1 MMYPNQ
7 QPPMQGM
14 ANQMAQHGR
23 YGDSMLVHM
32 NPIEVQGLASLSPTG
47 SLTVNP
53 VTGQPEAF
61 LPFLAP
67 LLGSLAGSAF
77 LPTVIPALAGNAAL
91 AGAIGSGLATTAAT
105 GDLKQGILSGLTGY
119 GLGSALQATADT
131 LNPAIAGA
139 EQALAGVGEQAATA
153 ASDLA
158 LSEVGLNQAINQA
171 SQAGTPFQLASKTP
185 IGEAFSPIA
194 QPSAPSMIAQPS
206 AFTGATPQM
215 SPALTQ
221 AQGLAET
228 AGRTVSQQ
236 QAGLASLQGQQAGL
250 QSQID
255 TARKAMT
262 PMDRLTAPFQQPGAF
277 GSAMMSPSTLV
288 PIALGEGKRE
298 ELRMQDEMDSLGRQE
313 KRKRQEDLERSRQQ
327 MFGGFGQVSKDY
339 DYSGYE
345 VPMNYARAGGITSV
359 NPQNYMQNLQG
370 LQRLAG
376 GGQTN
381 YSPVINPAGAAQ
393 RQANIRGSEV
403 ISPAE
408 LQGYRPGFSPEIQ
421 YFKRPETTG
430 APQAGQDA
438 VMGGEGAGQL
448 SENQQQAINMALSG
462 KGGMGFGGPNFDAMS
477 YNYGAN
483 EPLSGMNAGSASTT
497 VGIGQQGITD
507 LNKKR
512 LPQDGNIYLSNP
524 RGGIYSRYTQEMQE
538 GGEVAVDVAMQEQMP
553 DESMAETSDANGGRL
568 IELAALALLG
578 RLPEEESK
586 IVIEQFVM
594 EFGEEALQML
604 RDRVLTDMS
613 PNAQT
618 EGKIE
623 GNGNGMDDM
632 VPGMIGDQ
640 QPVAVSPGEFI
651 VPADVVS
658 GLGDGDTDAGAN
670 ELERMMEKV
679 RQERTG
685 TDQQPRPV
693 NTQRVM
699 PA

>member
-67 LLGSLAGSAF
+67 LLGSFLGSSLLAGST
-77 LPTVIPALAGNAAL
+77 LGGLLGTGLSSAA

-119 GLGSALQATADT
+119 GLGSALGGAADAI
-131 LNPAIAGA
+131 NPQIAGA
-139 EQALAGVGEQAATA
+139 EQALADVGKEAATA
-153 ASDLA
+153 ATDLA
-158 LSEVGLNQAINQA
+158 RSQVNLGQTA
-171 SQAGTPFQLASKTP
+171 SQAMQGTQPLFGQGSIGAASD
-185 IGEAFSPIA
+185 IVG
-194 QPSAPSMIAQPS
+194 
-206 AFTGATPQM
+206 
-215 SPALTQ
+215 
-221 AQGLAET
+221 
-228 AGRTVSQQ
+228 QQ

-250 QSQID
+250 QGQLN
-255 TARKAMT
+255 TARQAMT
-262 PMDRLTAPFQQPGAF
+262 PMDRLSAPFQQPGAF

-462 KGGMGFGGPNFDAMS
+462 KGGIGFGGPNFDAMS

-685 TDQQPRPV
+685 TDQQPQPL

>member
-14 ANQMAQHGR
+14 ANQMSQYGR

-47 SLTVNP
+47 SLTINP

-67 LLGSLAGSAF
+67 LLGSMFGSTMLGAAGSA
-77 LPTVIPALAGNAAL
+77 LGSGAIGSALTAAAANAPL
-91 AGAIGSGLATTAAT
+91 ASAIGSGLATTAAT

-119 GLGSALQATADT
+119 GLGSALGDAAKSID
-131 LNPAIAGA
+131 PA
-139 EQALAGVGEQAATA
+139 VTA
-153 ASDLA
+153 AQEA
-158 LSEVGLNQAINQA
+158 VTQ
-171 SQAGTPFQLASKTP
+171 SQGILDVASKSA
-185 IGEAFSPIA
+185 IEAAAKGVPDVSVAAGLQGPPVPFAEEMARRSA
-194 QPSAPSMIAQPS
+194 QTNLSS
-206 AFTGATPQM
+206 
-215 SPALTQ
+215 
-221 AQGLAET
+221 AQGLLDKA
-228 AGRTVSQQ
+228 
-236 QAGLASLQGQQAGL
+236 GQQA
-250 QSQID
+250 QSQIGQSF
-255 TARKAMT
+255 MQN
-262 PMDRLTAPFQQPGAF
+262 PMDFTKAF

-298 ELRMQDEMDSLGRQE
+298 ELRMQDEMDSLGRQTK
-313 KRKRQEDLERSRQQ
+313 KRKQEELDRAVGMMGRSYYQLEQ
-327 MFGGFGQVSKDY
+327 DY
-339 DYSGYE
+339 PGYNI
-345 VPMNYARAGGITSV
+345 PGYRAGGITSV

-381 YSPVINPAGAAQ
+381 YSPVINPSGAAQ

-421 YFKRPETTG
+421 YFRRPEPATG
-430 APQAGQDA
+430 TPQADQNA
-438 VMGGEGAGQL
+438 VMDGKAGQL
-448 SENQQQAINMALSG
+448 SASQQAALSIALGG
-462 KGGMGFGGPNFDAMS
+462 KGGMGAGGPNFDAMS
-477 YNYGAN
+477 YNYGAG
-483 EPLSGMNAGSASTT
+483 EPLSGMNAGSAFTAA
-497 VGIGQQGITD
+497 GMGQQGIAD
-507 LNKKR
+507 LSR
-512 LPQDGNIYLSNP
+512 RRSSNP
-524 RGGIYSRYTQEMQE
+524 RGDAYSRYTQQMQE
-538 GGEVAVDVAMQEQMP
+538 GGEVAVDIEMQEQMP
-553 DESMAETSDANGGRL
+553 DETMAETSDANGGRL

-604 RDRVLTDMS
+604 RTRVLKEMS
-613 PNAQT
+613 PDAQI
-618 EGKIE
+618 EGKIK
-623 GNGNGMDDM
+623 GNGKGMDDQ

-670 ELERMMEKV
+670 ELERMMDKV

>member
-14 ANQMAQHGR
+14 ANQMSQYGR

-47 SLTVNP
+47 SLTINP

-67 LLGSLAGSAF
+67 LLGSMFGSTMLGAAGSA
-77 LPTVIPALAGNAAL
+77 LGSGAIGSALTAAAANAPL
-91 AGAIGSGLATTAAT
+91 ASAIGSGLATTAAT

-119 GLGSALQATADT
+119 GLGSALGDAAKSID
-131 LNPAIAGA
+131 PA
-139 EQALAGVGEQAATA
+139 VTA
-153 ASDLA
+153 AQEA
-158 LSEVGLNQAINQA
+158 VTQ
-171 SQAGTPFQLASKTP
+171 SQGILDVASKSAM
-185 IGEAFSPIA
+185 EAAAKGVPDVSVAAGLQGPPVPFAEEMARRAA
-194 QPSAPSMIAQPS
+194 QTNLSS
-206 AFTGATPQM
+206 
-215 SPALTQ
+215 
-221 AQGLAET
+221 AQGLLDTE
-228 AGRTVSQQ
+228 
-236 QAGLASLQGQQAGL
+236 GQQA
-250 QSQID
+250 QSQIGQSF
-255 TARKAMT
+255 MQN
-262 PMDRLTAPFQQPGAF
+262 PMDFTKAF

-298 ELRMQDEMDSLGRQE
+298 ELRMQDEMDSLGRQTK
-313 KRKRQEDLERSRQQ
+313 KRKQEELDRAVGMMGRSYYQLEQ
-327 MFGGFGQVSKDY
+327 DY
-339 DYSGYE
+339 PGYNI
-345 VPMNYARAGGITSV
+345 PGYRAGGITSV

-381 YSPVINPAGAAQ
+381 YSPVINPSGAAQ

-421 YFKRPETTG
+421 YFRRPEPATG
-430 APQAGQDA
+430 TPQADQNA
-438 VMGGEGAGQL
+438 VMDGQAGQL
-448 SENQQQAINMALSG
+448 SASQQAALSIALGG
-462 KGGMGFGGPNFDAMS
+462 KGGMGAGGPNFDAMS

-483 EPLSGMNAGSASTT
+483 EPLSGMNAGSAFTAA
-497 VGIGQQGITD
+497 GMGQQGIAD
-507 LNKKR
+507 LSR
-512 LPQDGNIYLSNP
+512 RRSSNP
-524 RGGIYSRYTQEMQE
+524 RGDAYSRYTQEMQE

-553 DESMAETSDANGGRL
+553 DETMAETSDANGGRL

-604 RDRVLTDMS
+604 RTRVLKEMS
-613 PNAQT
+613 PDAQI
-618 EGKIE
+618 EGKIK
-623 GNGNGMDDM
+623 GNGKGMDDQ

-685 TDQQPRPV
+685 TDQQPRPI

-699 PA
+699 PV

>member
-67 LLGSLAGSAF
+67 LLGSLAGSTLITGAGAG
-77 LPTVIPALAGNAAL
+77 ALGGLIGTAGLSPAL

-119 GLGSALQATADT
+119 GLGSVLGGAAKSID
-131 LNPAIAGA
+131 PA
-139 EQALAGVGEQAATA
+139 VTA
-153 ASDLA
+153 AQEAVTQGQGILD
-158 LSEVGLNQAINQA
+158 V
-171 SQAGTPFQLASKTP
+171 ASKSA
-185 IGEAFSPIA
+185 IEAAAKGVPDVSVAAGLQGPPVPFAEEMARRAA
-194 QPSAPSMIAQPS
+194 QTNLSSAQGLLDTAGQ
-206 AFTGATPQM
+206 
-215 SPALTQ
+215 Q
-221 AQGLAET
+221 AQG
-228 AGRTVSQQ
+228 QI
-236 QAGLASLQGQQAGL
+236 GQSFMQNPMDFTKAIG
-250 QSQID
+250 SQI
-255 TARKAMT
+255 
-262 PMDRLTAPFQQPGAF
+262 
-277 GSAMMSPSTLV
+277 MSPSALV

-298 ELRMQDEMDSLGRQE
+298 ELRMQDEMDAMGRQE
-313 KRKRQEDLERSRQQ
+313 RQRKQEELDRAVGMMRTSYGQLEQ
-327 MFGGFGQVSKDY
+327 DY
-339 DYSGYE
+339 PGYK
-345 VPMNYARAGGITSV
+345 VPGYMAGGITSV

-477 YNYGAN
+477 YNYGVG
-483 EPLSGMNAGSASTT
+483 EPISGMNAGSASTT

>member
-1 MMYPNQ
+1 MMYPNNQ
-7 QPPMQGM
+7 APMQGV

-67 LLGSLAGSAF
+67 LLGSIAGSSLLTGAGAG
-77 LPTVIPALAGNAAL
+77 ALGGLIGAGGLSSAA
-91 AGAIGSGLATTAAT
+91 AGAIGSGLATAIES
-105 GDLKQGILSGLTGY
+105 GDLKQGILAGLTGY
-119 GLGSALQATADT
+119 GLGSALGGAADAM
-131 LNPAIAGA
+131 NPQIAGT
-139 EQALAGVGEQAATA
+139 EQALADVGKEAATA
-153 ASDLA
+153 ATDLA
-158 LSEVGLNQAINQA
+158 RSQANLGQAA
-171 SQAGTPFQLASKTP
+171 SQAMQGTQPLFGQGSIGAASD
-185 IGEAFSPIA
+185 IVG
-194 QPSAPSMIAQPS
+194 
-206 AFTGATPQM
+206 
-215 SPALTQ
+215 
-221 AQGLAET
+221 
-228 AGRTVSQQ
+228 QQ

-250 QSQID
+250 QGQLD
-255 TARKAMT
+255 TARQAMT
-262 PMDRLTAPFQQPGAF
+262 PMDRLSAPFQQPGAL

-298 ELRMQDEMDSLGRQE
+298 ELRIQDEMDAMGRQTK
-313 KRKRQEDLERSRQQ
+313 KRKQEELDRAVATMGRSYSQLEQ
-327 MFGGFGQVSKDY
+327 DY
-339 DYSGYE
+339 PGYNI
-345 VPMNYARAGGITSV
+345 PGYRAGGITSV
-359 NPQNYMQNLQG
+359 NPQNYMDNVQG

-381 YSPVINPAGAAQ
+381 YNPVINPAGAAQ

-408 LQGYRPGFSPEIQ
+408 LQGYRPGFGPEIQ
-421 YFKRPETTG
+421 YFRRPEPKTDG
-430 APQAGQDA
+430 YPQADDP
-438 VMGGEGAGQL
+438 VMGGQGSGQL
-448 SENQQQAINMALSG
+448 SASQQQAINMALSG
-462 KGGMGFGGPNFDAMS
+462 KGGMGAGGPNFDAMS
-477 YNYGAN
+477 FNYGAN
-483 EPLSGMNAGSASTT
+483 EPLSGMNAGSAFTADGVGT
-497 VGIGQQGITD
+497 VGIDALARRGFRGD
-507 LNKKR
+507 
-512 LPQDGNIYLSNP
+512 YSNP
-524 RGGIYSRYTQEMQE
+524 RGDIYSRYTKQMQE
-538 GGEVAVDVAMQEQMP
+538 GGEVEVDVEMMEEMP
-553 DESMAETSDANGGRL
+553 DESMAETMDANGSRL
-568 IELAALALLG
+568 IEMAALALLG

-586 IVIEQFVM
+586 VVIQQFVS

-604 RDRVLTDMS
+604 RTRVLKEMS
-613 PNAQT
+613 PDAQI

-623 GNGNGMDDM
+623 GNGKGMDDQ

>member
-14 ANQMAQHGR
+14 ANQMSQYGR

-47 SLTVNP
+47 SLTINP

-67 LLGSLAGSAF
+67 LLGSMFGSTMLGAAGSA
-77 LPTVIPALAGNAAL
+77 LGSGAIGSALTAAAANAPL
-91 AGAIGSGLATTAAT
+91 ASAIGSGLATTAAT

-119 GLGSALQATADT
+119 GLGSALGDAAKSID
-131 LNPAIAGA
+131 PA
-139 EQALAGVGEQAATA
+139 VTA
-153 ASDLA
+153 AQEA
-158 LSEVGLNQAINQA
+158 VTQ
-171 SQAGTPFQLASKTP
+171 SQGILDVASKSA
-185 IGEAFSPIA
+185 IEAAAKGVPDVSVAAGLQGPPVPFAEEMARRSA
-194 QPSAPSMIAQPS
+194 QTNLSS
-206 AFTGATPQM
+206 
-215 SPALTQ
+215 
-221 AQGLAET
+221 AQGLLDKA
-228 AGRTVSQQ
+228 
-236 QAGLASLQGQQAGL
+236 GQQA
-250 QSQID
+250 QSQIGQSF
-255 TARKAMT
+255 MQN
-262 PMDRLTAPFQQPGAF
+262 PMDFTKAF

-298 ELRMQDEMDSLGRQE
+298 ELRMQDEMDSLGRQTK
-313 KRKRQEDLERSRQQ
+313 KRKQEELDRAVGMMGRSYYQLEQ
-327 MFGGFGQVSKDY
+327 DY
-339 DYSGYE
+339 PGYNI
-345 VPMNYARAGGITSV
+345 PGYRAGGITSV

-381 YSPVINPAGAAQ
+381 YSPVINPSGAAQ

-421 YFKRPETTG
+421 YFRRPEPATG
-430 APQAGQDA
+430 TPQADQNA
-438 VMGGEGAGQL
+438 VMDGQAGQL
-448 SENQQQAINMALSG
+448 SASQQAALSIALGG
-462 KGGMGFGGPNFDAMS
+462 KGGMGAGGPNFDAMS
-477 YNYGAN
+477 YNYGAG
-483 EPLSGMNAGSASTT
+483 EPLSGMNAGSAFTAA
-497 VGIGQQGITD
+497 GMGQQGIAD
-507 LNKKR
+507 LSR
-512 LPQDGNIYLSNP
+512 RRSSNP
-524 RGGIYSRYTQEMQE
+524 RGDAYSRYTQEMQE

-553 DESMAETSDANGGRL
+553 DETMAETSDANGGRL

-604 RDRVLTDMS
+604 RTRVLKEMS
-613 PNAQT
+613 PDAQI
-618 EGKIE
+618 EGKIK
-623 GNGNGMDDM
+623 GNGKGMDDQ

-685 TDQQPRPV
+685 TDQQPRPI

-699 PA
+699 PV

>member
-67 LLGSLAGSAF
+67 LLGSLAGSSLLTGVGAN
-77 LPTVIPALAGNAAL
+77 ALGGLIGAGGLSSAA
-91 AGAIGSGLATTAAT
+91 AGALGSGLATAVST
-105 GDLKQGILSGLTGY
+105 GDLKQGILAGLTGY
-119 GLGSALQATADT
+119 GLGSALGGAADAM
-131 LNPAIAGA
+131 NPQIAGA

-158 LSEVGLNQAINQA
+158 R
-171 SQAGTPFQLASKTP
+171 SQAAQSAGQSAQQSTIGGKGGVSAAGQGGTPLN
-185 IGEAFSPIA
+185 IA
-194 QPSAPSMIAQPS
+194 
-206 AFTGATPQM
+206 
-215 SPALTQ
+215 
-221 AQGLAET
+221 
-228 AGRTVSQQ
+228 QQ
-236 QAGLASLQGQQAGL
+236 QANLTGLQGQQTAL

-255 TARKAMT
+255 TARQAMT
-262 PMDRLTAPFQQPGAF
+262 PMDRLSAPFQQPGAL

-298 ELRMQDEMDSLGRQE
+298 ELRMQDEMDSLGRQD
-313 KRKRQEDLERSRQQ
+313 KRKRQEDLEQSRQQ

-370 LQRLAG
+370 LQRLARG
-376 GGQTN
+376 GEVS

-430 APQAGQDA
+430 APQAGQTDA
-438 VMGGEGAGQL
+438 AGGQGTGQL
-448 SENQQQAINMALSG
+448 SENQRQAINMALSG

-483 EPLSGMNAGSASTT
+483 EPLSGMNAGSAFTAA
-497 VGIGQQGITD
+497 GMGQQGIAGLGGRRSAKDDDTFS
-507 LNKKR
+507 
-512 LPQDGNIYLSNP
+512 SNP
-524 RGGIYSRYTQEMQE
+524 RGNAYSRYTQQMQE
-538 GGEVAVDVAMQEQMP
+538 GGEVAVDIEMQEQMP

-613 PNAQT
+613 PDAQT

-623 GNGNGMDDM
+623 GNGKGMDDM

-699 PA
+699 PV

>member
-14 ANQMAQHGR
+14 ANQMSQHGR

-47 SLTVNP
+47 SLTINP

-67 LLGSLAGSAF
+67 LLGSLAGSG
-77 LPTVIPALAGNAAL
+77 LLAGSTLGGLLGTGLSSAA

-105 GDLKQGILSGLTGY
+105 GDLKQGMLSGLTGY
-119 GLGSALQATADT
+119 GLGSALGGAAKSID
-131 LNPAIAGA
+131 PA
-139 EQALAGVGEQAATA
+139 VTA
-153 ASDLA
+153 AQEAVTQGQGILD
-158 LSEVGLNQAINQA
+158 I
-171 SQAGTPFQLASKTP
+171 ASKSAM
-185 IGEAFSPIA
+185 EAAAKGVPDVSVAAGLQGPPVPFAEEMARRAA
-194 QPSAPSMIAQPS
+194 QTNLSSAQGLLDTAGQ
-206 AFTGATPQM
+206 
-215 SPALTQ
+215 Q
-221 AQGLAET
+221 AQG
-228 AGRTVSQQ
+228 QF
-236 QAGLASLQGQQAGL
+236 GQSFMQN
-250 QSQID
+250 
-255 TARKAMT
+255 
-262 PMDRLTAPFQQPGAF
+262 PMDFTKAI
-277 GSAMMSPSTLV
+277 GSQMMSPSTLV

-313 KRKRQEDLERSRQQ
+313 KQRKQDELDRAVGMMDASYNQLEQA
-327 MFGGFGQVSKDY
+327 Y
-339 DYSGYE
+339 PGYI
-345 VPMNYARAGGITSV
+345 VPRGYRAGGITSV

-370 LQRLAG
+370 LQRLAN

-381 YSPVINPAGAAQ
+381 YSPVINPRGAAQ
-393 RQANIRGSEV
+393 RQDNIRGSDV
-403 ISPAE
+403 IKPSE
-408 LQGYRPGFSPEIQ
+408 LQGYRPGFDPEIS
-421 YFKRPETTG
+421 YFKKPETTG
-430 APQAGQDA
+430 APQVGQSDA
-438 VMGGEGAGQL
+438 TGGQSTGQL

-477 YNYGAN
+477 FNYGAG
-483 EPLSGMNAGSASTT
+483 EPLSGMNAGSAFTAA
-497 VGIGQQGITD
+497 GMGQQGIAD
-507 LNKKR
+507 LSR
-512 LPQDGNIYLSNP
+512 RQSSNP
-524 RGGIYSRYTQEMQE
+524 RGDAYSRYTQEMQE
-538 GGEVAVDVAMQEQMP
+538 GGEVAVDFAMQEQMP

-623 GNGNGMDDM
+623 GNGKGMDDM

-670 ELERMMEKV
+670 ELERMMGKV

-685 TDQQPRPV
+685 IDQQPQPLDA
-693 NTQRVM
+693 QRVM

>member
-14 ANQMAQHGR
+14 ANQMSQYGR

-47 SLTVNP
+47 SLTINP

-67 LLGSLAGSAF
+67 LLGSMFGSTMLGAAGSA
-77 LPTVIPALAGNAAL
+77 LGSGAIGSALTAAAANAPL
-91 AGAIGSGLATTAAT
+91 ASAIGSGLATTAAT

-119 GLGSALQATADT
+119 GLGSALGDAAKSID
-131 LNPAIAGA
+131 PA
-139 EQALAGVGEQAATA
+139 VTA
-153 ASDLA
+153 AQEA
-158 LSEVGLNQAINQA
+158 VTQ
-171 SQAGTPFQLASKTP
+171 SQGILDVASKSAM
-185 IGEAFSPIA
+185 EAAAKGVPDVSVAAGLQGPPVPFAEEMARRSA
-194 QPSAPSMIAQPS
+194 QTNLSS
-206 AFTGATPQM
+206 
-215 SPALTQ
+215 
-221 AQGLAET
+221 AQGLLDKA
-228 AGRTVSQQ
+228 
-236 QAGLASLQGQQAGL
+236 GQQA
-250 QSQID
+250 QSQIGQSF
-255 TARKAMT
+255 MQN
-262 PMDRLTAPFQQPGAF
+262 PMDFTKAF

-298 ELRMQDEMDSLGRQE
+298 ELRMQDEMDSLGRQTK
-313 KRKRQEDLERSRQQ
+313 KRKQEELDRAVGMMGRSYYQLEQ
-327 MFGGFGQVSKDY
+327 DY
-339 DYSGYE
+339 PGYNI
-345 VPMNYARAGGITSV
+345 PGYRAGGITSV

-381 YSPVINPAGAAQ
+381 YSPVINPSGAAQ

-421 YFKRPETTG
+421 YFRRPEPATG
-430 APQAGQDA
+430 TPQADQNA
-438 VMGGEGAGQL
+438 VMDGQAGQL
-448 SENQQQAINMALSG
+448 SASQQAALSIALGG
-462 KGGMGFGGPNFDAMS
+462 KGGMGAGGPNFDAMS

-483 EPLSGMNAGSASTT
+483 EPLSGINAGSAFTAA
-497 VGIGQQGITD
+497 GMGQQGIAD
-507 LNKKR
+507 LSR
-512 LPQDGNIYLSNP
+512 RRSSNP
-524 RGGIYSRYTQEMQE
+524 RGDAYSRYTQEMQE

-553 DESMAETSDANGGRL
+553 DETMAETSDANGGRL

-604 RDRVLTDMS
+604 RTRVLKEMS
-613 PNAQT
+613 PDAQI
-618 EGKIE
+618 EGKIK
-623 GNGNGMDDM
+623 GNGKGMDDQ

-685 TDQQPRPV
+685 TDQQPRPI

-699 PA
+699 PV

>member
-67 LLGSLAGSAF
+67 LLGSFLGSSLLAGST
-77 LPTVIPALAGNAAL
+77 LGGLLGTGLSSAA

-119 GLGSALQATADT
+119 GLGSALGGAADAI
-131 LNPAIAGA
+131 NPQIAGA

-185 IGEAFSPIA
+185 IGEAFSPVA
-194 QPSAPSMIAQPS
+194 QPIAPSKITQLS
-206 AFTGATPQM
+206 GFSATPQM

-221 AQGLAET
+221 AQGLVET
-228 AGRTVSQQ
+228 AGQTVSQQ

-250 QSQID
+250 QSQIN

-262 PMDRLTAPFQQPGAF
+262 PMDRLTAPFKQPGAF

-313 KRKRQEDLERSRQQ
+313 KRKRQEDLEQSRQQ

-370 LQRLAG
+370 LQRLARG
-376 GGQTN
+376 GEVS

-421 YFKRPETTG
+421 YFKRPETAG
-430 APQAGQDA
+430 APQAGQST
-438 VMGGEGAGQL
+438 GQL

-462 KGGMGFGGPNFDAMS
+462 KGGMRFGGPNFDAMS

-613 PNAQT
+613 PDAQT

-623 GNGNGMDDM
+623 GNGKGMDDM

>member
-47 SLTVNP
+47 SLTINP

-67 LLGSLAGSAF
+67 LLGSLAGSS
-77 LPTVIPALAGNAAL
+77 LLAGSTLGGLLGTGLSSAA
-91 AGAIGSGLATTAAT
+91 AGAIGSGLATAAST
-105 GDLKQGILSGLTGY
+105 GDLKQGILAGLTGY
-119 GLGSALQATADT
+119 GLGSALGGAADAM
-131 LNPAIAGA
+131 NPQIAGA

-158 LSEVGLNQAINQA
+158 QSQVGLNQAINQA
-171 SQAGTPFQLASKTP
+171 SQAGTPFTP
-185 IGEAFSPIA
+185 TGQAFSPVA

-250 QSQID
+250 QGQID
-255 TARKAMT
+255 TARQAMT
-262 PMDRLTAPFQQPGAF
+262 PMDRLTSPFQQPGAF

-298 ELRMQDEMDSLGRQE
+298 ELRIQDEMDALGRQTQR
-313 KRKRQEDLERSRQQ
+313 RKQEELDRAVSTMGRSYSQLEQ
-327 MFGGFGQVSKDY
+327 DY
-339 DYSGYE
+339 PGYNI
-345 VPMNYARAGGITSV
+345 PGYMAGGITSV
-359 NPQNYMQNLQG
+359 NPQNYMQNVQG
-370 LQRLAG
+370 LQRLAN
-376 GGQTN
+376 GGQTDYN
-381 YSPVINPAGAAQ
+381 PVINPAGAAQ
-393 RQANIRGSEV
+393 RQANIRGSQV

-408 LQGYRPGFSPEIQ
+408 LQGSRPGFGPEIQ
-421 YFKRPETTG
+421 YFRRPETTG
-430 APQAGQDA
+430 APQLGQTG
-438 VMGGEGAGQL
+438 VTGVPGGQGAGQL
-448 SENQQQAINMALSG
+448 SASQQAALNMVLGG
-462 KGGMGFGGPNFDAMS
+462 KGGMGAGGPNFGAMS

-483 EPLSGMNAGSASTT
+483 EPLSGMNAGSAFTADG
-497 VGIGQQGITD
+497 VGIAGID
-507 LNKKR
+507 EGSRRSLRDN
-512 LPQDGNIYLSNP
+512 YSNP
-524 RGGIYSRYTQEMQE
+524 RGNIYSRYTQQMQE
-538 GGEVAVDVAMQEQMP
+538 GGEVAVDAEMMEEMP
-553 DESMAETSDANGGRL
+553 DESMAETMDANGSRL
-568 IELAALALLG
+568 IEMASLALLG

-586 IVIEQFVM
+586 VVIQQFVS

-604 RDRVLTDMS
+604 RTRVLKEMS
-613 PNAQT
+613 PDAQI
-618 EGKIE
+618 EGKIK
-623 GNGNGMDDM
+623 GNGKGMDDQ

>member
-67 LLGSLAGSAF
+67 LLGSLAGSTLLTGAGAG
-77 LPTVIPALAGNAAL
+77 ALGGLIGTAGLSPAL

-119 GLGSALQATADT
+119 GLGSVLGGAAKSID
-131 LNPAIAGA
+131 PA
-139 EQALAGVGEQAATA
+139 VTA
-153 ASDLA
+153 AQEAVTQGQGILD
-158 LSEVGLNQAINQA
+158 V
-171 SQAGTPFQLASKTP
+171 ASKSA
-185 IGEAFSPIA
+185 IEAAAKGVPDVSVAAGLQGPPVPFAEEMARRAA
-194 QPSAPSMIAQPS
+194 QTNLSSAQGLLDTAGQ
-206 AFTGATPQM
+206 
-215 SPALTQ
+215 Q
-221 AQGLAET
+221 AQG
-228 AGRTVSQQ
+228 QI
-236 QAGLASLQGQQAGL
+236 GQSFMQNPMDFTKAIG
-250 QSQID
+250 SQI
-255 TARKAMT
+255 
-262 PMDRLTAPFQQPGAF
+262 
-277 GSAMMSPSTLV
+277 MSPSALV

-298 ELRMQDEMDSLGRQE
+298 ELRMQDEMDAMGRQE
-313 KRKRQEDLERSRQQ
+313 RQRKQEELDRAVGMMRTSYGQLEQ
-327 MFGGFGQVSKDY
+327 DY
-339 DYSGYE
+339 PGYK
-345 VPMNYARAGGITSV
+345 VPGYMAGGITSV

-477 YNYGAN
+477 YNYGVG
-483 EPLSGMNAGSASTT
+483 EPISGMNAGSASTT